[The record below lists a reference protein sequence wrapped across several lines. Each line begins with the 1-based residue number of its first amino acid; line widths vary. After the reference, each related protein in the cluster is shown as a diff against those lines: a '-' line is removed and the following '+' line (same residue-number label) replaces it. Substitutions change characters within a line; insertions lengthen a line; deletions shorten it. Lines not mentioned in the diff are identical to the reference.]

1 MDSAIDLLLLVTPAG
16 NLDTRI
22 MNKREMD
29 IANFLNKNLNKTYT
43 LNILKPFQ
51 RLTMLVTVFVSF
63 NFWLSPYIDTF

>member
-16 NLDTRI
+16 NLDTQI